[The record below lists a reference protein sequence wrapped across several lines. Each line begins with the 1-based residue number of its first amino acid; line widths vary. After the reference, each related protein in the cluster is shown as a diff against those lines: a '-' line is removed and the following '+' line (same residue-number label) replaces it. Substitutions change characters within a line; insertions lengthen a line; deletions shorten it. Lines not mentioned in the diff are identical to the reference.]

1 MPRHVLVA
9 IEEPPVAAR
18 VIRGMCGGGGARG
31 ARGDGDHAGVCPRG
45 GICLIPF
52 GGAILRP
59 QRSHSRSGK
68 PWEGLFAS
76 YAPPFASPASKIR
89 FTIRFQVPGFL

>member
-31 ARGDGDHAGVCPRG
+31 AVVMETMLA
-45 GICLIPF
+45 
-52 GGAILRP
+52 
-59 QRSHSRSGK
+59 
-68 PWEGLFAS
+68 FALEEE
-76 YAPPFASPASKIR
+76 FA
-89 FTIRFQVPGFL
+89 